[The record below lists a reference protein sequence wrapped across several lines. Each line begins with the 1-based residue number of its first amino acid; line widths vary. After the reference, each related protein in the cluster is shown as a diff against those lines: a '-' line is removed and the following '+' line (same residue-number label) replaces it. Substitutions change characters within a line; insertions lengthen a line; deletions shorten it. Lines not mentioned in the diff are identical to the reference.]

1 MAYTGKT
8 PLPYGAAL
16 PSPASAQ
23 SAAPR
28 PCLALEVAVPDGKP
42 NTTRCCPK
50 ISRSHEETTPTPR
63 TPKPTGRRRRRRS
76 ISSSRREMSFRAK
89 EIYNKVVR
97 RVGEEVKLPAEAME
111 SVKNMLPNIKVVMG
125 RAKRGIFAG
134 RHIRFG
140 NKVSEDGGNKS
151 RRYWK
156 PNVQEK
162 RLFSYIHER
171 HIRLKVTTHALRCI
185 DKAGGIDEYLLKT
198 PYNKM
203 DTEMGIAWKAKI
215 EKMYSELPP
224 EEEATIE
231 QGSEEVRSAKRE
243 FRRESRRAIALSKQ
257 SQLEATK
264 ADDDETTEVVDTK

>member
-1 MAYTGKT
+1 
-8 PLPYGAAL
+8 
-16 PSPASAQ
+16 
-23 SAAPR
+23 
-28 PCLALEVAVPDGKP
+28 
-42 NTTRCCPK
+42 
-50 ISRSHEETTPTPR
+50 
-63 TPKPTGRRRRRRS
+63 
-76 ISSSRREMSFRAK
+76 MSFRAK

-97 RVGEEVKLPAEAME
+97 RVGGDGKLPAELME
-111 SVKNMLPNIKVVMG
+111 SVKSMLPKSKVVMG

-134 RHIRFG
+134 RHIQFG

-151 RRYWK
+151 RRNWK

-203 DTEMGIAWKAKI
+203 DTEMCIAWKAKI

-224 EEEATIE
+224 EEEAKIE

-243 FRRESRRAIALSKQ
+243 FHRESRRAIALSKQ

-264 ADDDETTEVVDTK
+264 ADDDETTEVEHTNKEVSDVAEKS

>member
-1 MAYTGKT
+1 
-8 PLPYGAAL
+8 
-16 PSPASAQ
+16 
-23 SAAPR
+23 
-28 PCLALEVAVPDGKP
+28 
-42 NTTRCCPK
+42 
-50 ISRSHEETTPTPR
+50 
-63 TPKPTGRRRRRRS
+63 
-76 ISSSRREMSFRAK
+76 MSFRAK

-111 SVKNMLPNIKVVMG
+111 SVKNMLPNSKVIMG

-151 RRYWK
+151 RRFWK

-203 DTEMGIAWKAKI
+203 DTEMCIAWKAKI

-224 EEEATIE
+224 EEEAKIE
-231 QGSEEVRSAKRE
+231 QGSEEVLSAKRE
-243 FRRESRRAIALSKQ
+243 FRRESRRAIAFSKQ
-257 SQLEATK
+257 SQLEATT
-264 ADDDETTEVVDTK
+264 ADDDETTEVVDTNKEVSDVAEKS

>member
-1 MAYTGKT
+1 
-8 PLPYGAAL
+8 
-16 PSPASAQ
+16 
-23 SAAPR
+23 
-28 PCLALEVAVPDGKP
+28 
-42 NTTRCCPK
+42 
-50 ISRSHEETTPTPR
+50 
-63 TPKPTGRRRRRRS
+63 
-76 ISSSRREMSFRAK
+76 MSFRAK

>member
-1 MAYTGKT
+1 
-8 PLPYGAAL
+8 
-16 PSPASAQ
+16 
-23 SAAPR
+23 
-28 PCLALEVAVPDGKP
+28 
-42 NTTRCCPK
+42 
-50 ISRSHEETTPTPR
+50 
-63 TPKPTGRRRRRRS
+63 
-76 ISSSRREMSFRAK
+76 MSFRAK

-97 RVGEEVKLPAEAME
+97 RVGGEVKLPAELME
-111 SVKNMLPNIKVVMG
+111 SVKNILPNNKVVMG

-151 RRYWK
+151 RRNWK

-171 HIRLKVTTHALRCI
+171 HIRVKVTTHALRCI

-224 EEEATIE
+224 EEEAEIE
-231 QGSEEVRSAKRE
+231 HGFEEVRLAKRE
-243 FRRESRRAIALSKQ
+243 FRRESRRAIVLSKQ

-264 ADDDETTEVVDTK
+264 ADDDGTPEAVDTNEEVSDVPEKS